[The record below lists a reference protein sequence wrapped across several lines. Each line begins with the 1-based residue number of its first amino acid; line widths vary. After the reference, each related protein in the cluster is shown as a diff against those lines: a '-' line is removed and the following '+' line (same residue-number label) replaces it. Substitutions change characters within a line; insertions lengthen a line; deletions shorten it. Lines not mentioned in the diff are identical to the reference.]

1 MRPVQPCRNFLST
14 NARTNDLKKA
24 PVPDEPWEVV
34 GDVNNGESDDLR
46 VRNQEARVCHPLC
59 PAVQVIWLL
68 IVGNVNI
75 RKKLFSIFRS
85 ITCWVQSPERYFE
98 VPQDLFEASFLA
110 FLFTGNNNVL
120 TWLASKVEP
129 LPKCFE
135 TRRLSTTDHQFHDE
149 ARYWTD
155 WDWDPSYFQVEPLIT
170 PIIGTGQPSRV
181 ISQLLSE
188 MSSLV
193 HQSKLRLPLTTK
205 LSTFGEIWKGKNHT
219 FVDWNSS
226 SIVKSYYWIL
236 SDSSSEFALFFA
248 I

>member
-1 MRPVQPCRNFLST
+1 MNST
-14 NARTNDLKKA
+14 LGSV
-24 PVPDEPWEVV
+24 VP
-34 GDVNNGESDDLR
+34 LAMF
-46 VRNQEARVCHPLC
+46 Q
-59 PAVQVIWLL
+59 
-68 IVGNVNI
+68 
-75 RKKLFSIFRS
+75 S

-170 PIIGTGQPSRV
+170 PIIGTGQPPRV
-181 ISQLLSE
+181 ISQRSLLLSE

-193 HQSKLRLPLTTK
+193 YQSNLRLPLTKK

>member
-1 MRPVQPCRNFLST
+1 MQFFFVVGQLPHVPVSRCSVINRST

-24 PVPDEPWEVV
+24 PLPDEPWEVV

-59 PAVQVIWLL
+59 PAVQVIWLF

-75 RKKLFSIFRS
+75 IKKWFSIFRS

-110 FLFTGNNNVL
+110 FLFTDNNNVL
-120 TWLASKVEP
+120 TWFASKVEP
-129 LPKCFE
+129 QPKFFE
-135 TRRLSTTDHQFHDE
+135 TRGLSTTDHQFHDE

-170 PIIGTGQPSRV
+170 PIIGTGQPPRV
-181 ISQLLSE
+181 ISRHSLLLSE
-188 MSSLV
+188 MFSLV
-193 HQSKLRLPLTTK
+193 HRSNLRLWQKNWAPLDRYGREKIT
-205 LSTFGEIWKGKNHT
+205 
-219 FVDWNSS
+219 
-226 SIVKSYYWIL
+226 IL
-236 SDSSSEFALFFA
+236 
-248 I
+248 

>member
-1 MRPVQPCRNFLST
+1 MNST
-14 NARTNDLKKA
+14 LGSV
-24 PVPDEPWEVV
+24 VP
-34 GDVNNGESDDLR
+34 LAMF
-46 VRNQEARVCHPLC
+46 Q
-59 PAVQVIWLL
+59 
-68 IVGNVNI
+68 
-75 RKKLFSIFRS
+75 S

-110 FLFTGNNNVL
+110 FLFTDNNNVF

-170 PIIGTGQPSRV
+170 PNIGTGQPPRV
-181 ISQLLSE
+181 ISRRSLHLSE

-193 HQSKLRLPLTTK
+193 HRSNLCLWQKKTEHFWRYMEGEKLQFCRLEFKLHRQIILLNFVRFKLRICTVLCYRDYIRFK
-205 LSTFGEIWKGKNHT
+205 WSLS
-219 FVDWNSS
+219 FV
-226 SIVKSYYWIL
+226 
-236 SDSSSEFALFFA
+236 
-248 I
+248 